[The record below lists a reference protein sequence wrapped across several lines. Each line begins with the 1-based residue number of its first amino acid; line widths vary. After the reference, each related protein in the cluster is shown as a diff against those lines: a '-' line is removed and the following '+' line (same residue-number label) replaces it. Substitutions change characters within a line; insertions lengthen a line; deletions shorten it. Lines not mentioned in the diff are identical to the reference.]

1 MKAIY
6 KRELQS
12 YFTSMTGYV
21 FIAFMTAI
29 IGIYFVIL
37 NLMNGAPYFAY
48 SLSSLS
54 FTFLVAVPVLT
65 MRSMSEEMKNK
76 TDQLLLTSPVTVGG
90 VVMGKYLAMVTVF
103 GIVSLL
109 TCACPLIMS
118 LYGGKIHL
126 SDYGSI
132 LAFFL
137 MGCAAIALGLFV
149 SALTESQIIAC
160 VGTFGALLIL
170 FLMSNITNLL
180 PTQSAATCIGF
191 VLLFALLALWLYSI
205 TKNWILSA
213 AVGLCL
219 ILGAVGLYFWKPEM
233 YSGAFQTIL
242 NSFSLSDRFQ
252 NFVYQMFDVSSVVYY
267 LSFAAVFVF
276 LTVQTVQKRRWS

>member
-118 LYGGKIHL
+118 LYGGKNHL

>member
-37 NLMNGAPYFAY
+37 NLMNGTPYFAY

-191 VLLFALLALWLYSI
+191 VLLFALLALGLYSV

-219 ILGAVGLYFWKPEM
+219 ILGAAGLYFWKPEI

>member
-37 NLMNGAPYFAY
+37 NLMNGTPYFSH

-54 FTFLVAVPVLT
+54 FTFLVSVPVLT

-137 MGCAAIALGLFV
+137 MGCAAIALGLFI
-149 SALTESQIIAC
+149 SSLTESQIIAC

-170 FLMSNITNLL
+170 FLMSNITRLL
-180 PTQSAATCIGF
+180 PTQSESTCIGF
-191 VLLFALLALWLYSI
+191 VLLFALLALGLYSI

-219 ILGAVGLYFWKPEM
+219 ILGAVGLYFWKPEI

-242 NSFSLSDRFQ
+242 NSFSLADRFQ

>member
-1 MKAIY
+1 MTAIY

-54 FTFLVAVPVLT
+54 FTFLVSVPVLT

-76 TDQLLLTSPVTVGG
+76 TDQLLLTSPVSVGG
-90 VVMGKYLAMVTVF
+90 IVLGKYLAMVTVF

-118 LYGGKIHL
+118 LYGGKIQL

-137 MGCAAIALGLFV
+137 MGCAAIALGMFI
-149 SALTESQIIAC
+149 SSLTESQIIAC
-160 VGTFGALLIL
+160 VGTFGVLLVL
-170 FLMSNITNLL
+170 FLITNITNLM
-180 PTQSAATCIGF
+180 PKQSAASFAGF
-191 VLLFALLALWLYSI
+191 VLIFLALALGVYSM
-205 TKNWILSA
+205 TKNWMMGGIVGVVLIAGA
-213 AVGLCL
+213 AGV
-219 ILGAVGLYFWKPEM
+219 YFWKPEL
-233 YSGAFQTIL
+233 YSGAFQTIF

-252 NFVYQMFDVSSVVYY
+252 NFVYQMFDVSAIVYY
-267 LSFAAVFVF
+267 ISFAAVFVF
-276 LTVQTVQKRRWS
+276 LTSQAVQKRRWS